1 MYIPPRPARAH
12 SLRQN
17 GHVCAL
23 TRLLPPA
30 SVAIAHSA
38 AAVILWGCDGTDLP
52 VKPTR
57 AKIRLRLRD
66 GFPRNAHD
74 SHLVCSLADRE
85 NVPPSRGESTTMRSV
100 QHDPAN
106 PWPERSPASLAK
118 RVAGPLATLL
128 AVAAASF
135 AAFVA
140 VVWFDDSMRV
150 FSPAVI
156 RLGPAKA
163 HHGPPL
169 PWPIS
174 ALPRP

>member
-1 MYIPPRPARAH
+1 MNPTP
-12 SLRQN
+12 N
-17 GHVCAL
+17 NL
-23 TRLLPPA
+23 T
-30 SVAIAHSA
+30 
-38 AAVILWGCDGTDLP
+38 
-52 VKPTR
+52 
-57 AKIRLRLRD
+57 
-66 GFPRNAHD
+66 
-74 SHLVCSLADRE
+74 
-85 NVPPSRGESTTMRSV
+85 
-100 QHDPAN
+100 N
-106 PWPERSPASLAK
+106 PWPERSPALLVK